1 MLIDWFTV
9 GAQIVNFLILVWLL
23 KRFLYKPILD
33 AIDAREKRIAA
44 ELADADTKKADAQKE
59 RTDFEDKNK
68 AFDLQRIALLGK
80 ASDEAKAERER
91 LLDQAKKDAEGL
103 RVTQADALRGDQN
116 RLAGE
121 ITLLAEKEVFAIAR
135 KALTDLATVSLE
147 ERVGE
152 VFTRHLRELDP
163 KAKALLGDALKNSS
177 QPALVRSAFDL
188 PPDQKAAIQ
197 NALNESFSAVV
208 RIKFEDSQDVVC
220 GIELTANGQKVA
232 WSIASYLTELSKKV
246 SDLVDAQSLA
256 AIKSTPK
263 SEAAKAPEPETAKAP
278 EPDAAKAPEP
288 EAAKAPEPDIA
299 KVPEPKPA
307 ALVGAK

>member
-23 KRFLYKPILD
+23 QHFLYKPILN
-33 AIDAREKRIAA
+33 AIDAREKRITA
-44 ELADADTKKADAQKE
+44 ELADADAKKAEAEKE

-68 AFDLQRIALLGK
+68 AFDQQRSALLGK
-80 ASDEAKAERER
+80 ATDEAKAERER
-91 LLDQAKKDAEGL
+91 LIDQAKKDAESL
-103 RVTQADALRGDQN
+103 RVTQADALRGDQI
-116 RLAGE
+116 RMASE

-152 VFTRHLRELDP
+152 VFTRRLRELDP
-163 KAKALLGDALKNSS
+163 KTKGLLGDALKKSP

-188 PPDQKAAIQ
+188 PADQKAAIQ
-197 NALNESFSAVV
+197 NAFNETFSAVV

-263 SEAAKAPEPETAKAP
+263 SEAAKAPEP
-278 EPDAAKAPEP
+278 
-288 EAAKAPEPDIA
+288 DIA

>member
-44 ELADADTKKADAQKE
+44 ELADADGKKAEAEME
-59 RTDFEDKNK
+59 RTNFEEKNK
-68 AFDLQRIALLGK
+68 AFDQQRSALLGK
-80 ASDEAKAERER
+80 AADEAKAERER
-91 LLDQAKKDAEGL
+91 LIDQAKKDAENL
-103 RVTQADALRGDQN
+103 RANQADALRRDQI
-116 RLAGE
+116 RLASE

-152 VFTRHLRELDP
+152 IFTRRLRELDP
-163 KAKALLGDALKNSS
+163 KAKELLGAALNNSS
-177 QPALVRSAFDL
+177 QPTVVRSAFDL
-188 PPDQKAAIQ
+188 PADQRAAIQ
-197 NALNESFSAVV
+197 NALNETFSAVV
-208 RIKFEDSQDVVC
+208 RIKFEDSQDVIC

-232 WSIASYLTELSKKV
+232 WSISSYLAGLSKKV
-246 SDLVDAQSLA
+246 SDLVDAQSPA
-256 AIKSTPK
+256 AIKPK
-263 SEAAKAPEPETAKAP
+263 PKPEIAKSPEPE
-278 EPDAAKAPEP
+278 
-288 EAAKAPEPDIA
+288 
-299 KVPEPKPA
+299 PA

>member
-9 GAQIVNFLILVWLL
+9 AAQIVNFLILVWLL

-33 AIDAREKRIAA
+33 AIDAREKRIAS
-44 ELADADTKKADAQKE
+44 ELADADTKKAEAEKQ

-68 AFDLQRIALLGK
+68 AFDQRRSVLLGK
-80 ASDEAKAERER
+80 ATDDAKVERER
-91 LLDQAKKDAEGL
+91 LIDQAKKDAESL
-103 RVTQADALRGDQN
+103 RVTQADALSGDQI
-116 RLAGE
+116 RLASE

-152 VFTRHLRELDP
+152 VFTRRLRELDP

-177 QPALVRSAFDL
+177 QPALVRSAFVL
-188 PPDQKAAIQ
+188 PADQRAAIQ
-197 NALNESFSAVV
+197 NALNETFSAEVK
-208 RIKFEDSQDVVC
+208 IKFEDSQDIIC

-232 WSIASYLTELSKKV
+232 WSIASYIAALSKKV
-246 SDLVDAQSLA
+246 SDLVDTQSPPA
-256 AIKSTPK
+256 
-263 SEAAKAPEPETAKAP
+263 SEAAPKPEPAKEPAPE
-278 EPDAAKAPEP
+278 
-288 EAAKAPEPDIA
+288 
-299 KVPEPKPA
+299 PA